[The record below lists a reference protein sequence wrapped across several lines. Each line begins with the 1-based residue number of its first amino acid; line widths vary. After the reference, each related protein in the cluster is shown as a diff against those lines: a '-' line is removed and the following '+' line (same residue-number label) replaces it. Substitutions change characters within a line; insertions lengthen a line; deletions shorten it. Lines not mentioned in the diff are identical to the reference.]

1 MKIPLKSAAELEA
14 MRTSCRMTAEVLG
27 QVAAAVKPGITT
39 GELDELTRKL
49 IAGLKAKP
57 SFLGYHGYPAAICI
71 SINDEVIHGIPG
83 PRVVRPGDV
92 VSLDV
97 GVYYGGFHGDSAT
110 TVMVGVTDPDV
121 IRLVETSKRALEAA
135 VAAARAG
142 GHLSDV
148 SHAVESIARASGC
161 EVVREFVGH
170 GVGRHLH
177 EEPQVPNYGAPG
189 RGPVLQPGMTLAIE
203 PMVNLG
209 RPEVVVLDDKWTVVT
224 RDGKPSAHFEHTVA
238 VLEEGVEVL
247 TLAERISKL

>member
-1 MKIPLKSAAELEA
+1 MNIPLKSAAELES
-14 MRTSCRMTAEVLG
+14 MRTSCRMTAEVLS
-27 QVAAAVKPGITT
+27 QVAAEVRPGVTT
-39 GELDELTRKL
+39 GELDALTRRL
-49 IAGLKAKP
+49 IAERGAKP

-97 GVYYGGFHGDSAT
+97 GVYYKGFHGDSAT

-121 IRLVETSKRALEAA
+121 IRLVETSKRALEVA
-135 VAAARAG
+135 VAAARPG

-148 SHAVESIARASGC
+148 SHAVESIAKASGC
-161 EVVREFVGH
+161 DVVREFVGH

-177 EEPQVPNYGAPG
+177 EDPQVPNYGAPG
-189 RGPVLQPGMTLAIE
+189 RGPVLKPGMTLAIE
-203 PMVNLG
+203 PMVTLG
-209 RPEVVVLDDKWTVVT
+209 RPEVVVLEDKWTVVT

-247 TLAERISKL
+247 TLA

>member
-1 MKIPLKSAAELEA
+1 MNIPVKSASELEL
-14 MRTSCRMTAEVLG
+14 MRVSCRMTADVLK
-27 QVAAAVKPGITT
+27 QVAGAVRPGVTT
-39 GELDELTRKL
+39 GELDALARQL
-49 IAGLKAKP
+49 IGEMKAKP

-83 PRVVRPGDV
+83 PRVVRMGDL

-97 GVYYGGFHGDSAT
+97 GVYYNGFHGDSAT

-121 IRLVETSKRALEAA
+121 IRLVEASKRALAAA
-135 VAAARAG
+135 VAAAKPG
-142 GHLSDV
+142 GRLSDV
-148 SHAVESIARASGC
+148 SHAVESIAKASGC

-177 EEPQVPNYGAPG
+177 EDPQIPNYGLPG
-189 RGPVLQPGMTLAIE
+189 RGPVLKPGMTLAIE

-209 RPEVVVLDDKWTVVT
+209 GSGVVVLDDKWTVVT

-238 VLEEGVEVL
+238 VLEEGVEIL
-247 TLAERISKL
+247 TLA